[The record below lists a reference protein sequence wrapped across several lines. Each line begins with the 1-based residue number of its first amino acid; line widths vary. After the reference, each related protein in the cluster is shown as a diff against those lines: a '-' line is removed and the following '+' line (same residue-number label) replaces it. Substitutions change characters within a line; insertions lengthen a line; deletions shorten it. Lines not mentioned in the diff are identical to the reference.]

1 MENNATQNKFS
12 LSSILSNNKALL
24 VISFLLAFIVW
35 LAIAINQ
42 APEIERVVENVKVE
56 IDDSVPS
63 QLGYEVF
70 GVDDVYVDITVKGK
84 RYLVGDNVL
93 SADDFTVTALTAHV
107 DAPGIYSLTL
117 KATPKDSNAEYTI
130 VSKSMDNIEVYFDT
144 PKTAEFLIETKVECD
159 ADNLLA
165 SDEYITSDPIPS
177 TEKIKITGPTT
188 EVEKIQKV
196 VASIKTKGN
205 LKVTDTQPATLVV
218 ADAYGAEIK
227 YLSFSPAA
235 DSITVTIPVYTITNL
250 PITVDLEN
258 VPTKYLENPPVI
270 TSIPSTIEIAV
281 DAKKHDSL
289 DVISIGKVDFKKLE
303 PGINTIEMD
312 LSGVTDGIPTDKEQ
326 KVKILIEL
334 EED

>member
-1 MENNATQNKFS
+1 MENNATKSKFS
-12 LSSILSNNKALL
+12 LSAILSNNKALL

-70 GVDDVYVDITVKGK
+70 GVDDLHVDITVKGK

-93 SADDFTVTALTAHV
+93 SADDFTVTALTTHV
-107 DAPGIYSLTL
+107 DAPGTYSLTL
-117 KATPKDSNAEYTI
+117 KATPKDPNAEYSI
-130 VSKSMDNIEVYFDT
+130 VAKSMDNVEVYFDT
-144 PKTAEFLIETKVECD
+144 PKTAEFLIETNVECA

-177 TEKIKITGPTT
+177 VEKIKITGPTT

-205 LKVTDTQPATLVV
+205 LKATETQQATLMV

-227 YLSFSPAA
+227 YLTLSPAA
-235 DSITVTIPVYTITNL
+235 DSITITIPVYTVTDL

-270 TSIPSTIEIAV
+270 TSIPATVEIAV

-289 DVISIGKVDFKKLE
+289 DAISIGKVDFNTLE

-312 LSGVTDGIPTDKEQ
+312 LSGVTDGIPTDRDET
-326 KVKILIEL
+326 VKILIEL
-334 EED
+334 EEE

>member
-1 MENNATQNKFS
+1 MENNVTQNKFS
-12 LSSILSNNKALL
+12 LSAILSNNKALL
-24 VISFLLAFIVW
+24 VISFLLAFIAW

-42 APEIERVVENVKVE
+42 APEVERVVENVKVE

-93 SADDFTVTALTAHV
+93 SADDFTVTALTTHV
-107 DAPGIYSLTL
+107 DAPGTYSLTL
-117 KATPKDSNAEYTI
+117 KATPKDSNVEYSI

-144 PKTAEFLIETKVECD
+144 PKTAEFLVETNVECA

-177 TEKIKITGPTT
+177 VEKIKITGPTT

-205 LKVTDTQPATLVV
+205 LKATDTQQATLMV

-227 YLSFSPAA
+227 YLTVSPAA
-235 DSITVTIPVYTITNL
+235 DSITVTIPVYTVTDL

-258 VPTKYLENPPVI
+258 VPTKYLENPPTI

-289 DVISIGKVDFKKLE
+289 DAISIGKVDFNTLE

-312 LSGVTDGIPTDKEQ
+312 LSGVTDGIPTDREQ
-326 KVKILIEL
+326 EVKVLIEL
-334 EED
+334 EEE